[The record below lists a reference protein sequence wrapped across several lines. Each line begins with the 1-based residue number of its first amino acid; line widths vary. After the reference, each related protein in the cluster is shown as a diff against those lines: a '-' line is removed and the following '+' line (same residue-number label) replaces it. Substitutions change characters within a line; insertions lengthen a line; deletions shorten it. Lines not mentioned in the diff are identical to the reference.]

1 MSEGAG
7 VLGLEAGA
15 GSRVSSPES
24 LHLRVSGSSDAEGG
38 GGGEE
43 EEELEESEDDEDE
56 EEVPPSLPK
65 QRVSRRKKNECTAE
79 GAPSTEILSEANL
92 VRVETAGQQLV
103 DLVGEAKLGT
113 YRFCSVIKFAT
124 GVLNENDEE
133 TFLNWYCE
141 LNENGNLK
149 HFPSNV
155 VGKLRAAYF
164 DQCKKAKISKVQQN
178 KA

>member
-1 MSEGAG
+1 VTLA
-7 VLGLEAGA
+7 L
-15 GSRVSSPES
+15 RSS
-24 LHLRVSGSSDAEGG
+24 LKV
-38 GGGEE
+38 
-43 EEELEESEDDEDE
+43 
-56 EEVPPSLPK
+56 
-65 QRVSRRKKNECTAE
+65 C
-79 GAPSTEILSEANL
+79 
-92 VRVETAGQQLV
+92 VETASQQLINR
-103 DLVGEAKLGT
+103 VGEAKLGT

-155 VGKLRAAYF
+155 VGKAAYF